1 MKRVLRGNFIAPS
14 AFINKVEIRKKVNK
28 MAKNETVKI
37 TLKKSIIGSPEKHTR
52 IVKALGLTK
61 TNQVVEHNKT
71 DIIMGM
77 VKEKR
82 IFDIAV

>member
-1 MKRVLRGNFIAPS
+1 
-14 AFINKVEIRKKVNK
+14 
-28 MAKNETVKI
+28 MANNEKVKI
-37 TLKKSIIGSPEKHTR
+37 TLKKSTIGSPVKHTK

-77 VKEKR
+77 VNKITHLVQVVE
-82 IFDIAV
+82 

>member
-1 MKRVLRGNFIAPS
+1 
-14 AFINKVEIRKKVNK
+14 
-28 MAKNETVKI
+28 MAKTETIKI
-37 TLKKSIIGSPEKHTR
+37 ILKKSTIGAPEKHTK

-77 VKEKR
+77 VNKIPHLVEVVK
-82 IFDIAV
+82 

>member
-1 MKRVLRGNFIAPS
+1 MAN
-14 AFINKVEIRKKVNK
+14 NKK
-28 MAKNETVKI
+28 VKI
-37 TLKKSIIGSPEKHTR
+37 TLKNSTIGSPVKHTK

-77 VKEKR
+77 VNKIPHLVQVVE
-82 IFDIAV
+82 

>member
-1 MKRVLRGNFIAPS
+1 
-14 AFINKVEIRKKVNK
+14 
-28 MAKNETVKI
+28 MAKTETVKI
-37 TLKKSIIGSPEKHTR
+37 TLKKSTIGAPEKRTK

-77 VKEKR
+77 VNKIPHHVEVVK
-82 IFDIAV
+82 

>member
-1 MKRVLRGNFIAPS
+1 
-14 AFINKVEIRKKVNK
+14 

-77 VKEKR
+77 VNK
-82 IFDIAV
+82 IPHLVDIVK

>member
-1 MKRVLRGNFIAPS
+1 
-14 AFINKVEIRKKVNK
+14 
-28 MAKNETVKI
+28 MAKTETVKI
-37 TLKKSIIGSPEKHTR
+37 TLKKSTIGAPEKYTK

-77 VKEKR
+77 VNKIPHLVEVVK
-82 IFDIAV
+82 

>member
-1 MKRVLRGNFIAPS
+1 MLFRS
-14 AFINKVEIRKKVNK
+14 
-28 MAKNETVKI
+28 
-37 TLKKSIIGSPEKHTR
+37 KKSTIGAPEKHTK

-77 VKEKR
+77 VNKIPHLVEVVK
-82 IFDIAV
+82 